1 MLMSDWSSDVCSSDL
16 LARLLDPCGR
26 VDRVSE
32 IDDLALVVAAF
43 AGDDRPAVQT
53 GAKPGNQAEL
63 LLIERSLERHS
74 IANGEVAVQAPGIPD
89 RTAQRPGHDHRVARI
104 PVGLAPVARRPPR
117 PVQIGSRRGRESG
130 G

>member
-43 AGDDRPAVQT
+43 DGDDRPAVQT

-63 LLIERSLERHS
+63 LLIERSLERHRS
-74 IANGEVAVQAPGIPD
+74 EERRVGIEC
-89 RTAQRPGHDHRVARI
+89 VSK
-104 PVGLAPVARRPPR
+104 
-117 PVQIGSRRGRESG
+117 SRSRSSPSHTQNKHNYTNADE
-130 G
+130 